1 MPKPWHVI
9 GCVGCGSAIAEA
21 ALILAGIGY
30 TREEVNYDEPGPARD
45 RLFALNPLG
54 QVPTIVM
61 PDGSLMTETAA
72 IAIYVDELMPAAG
85 LLPKQ
90 GDPLRR
96 DALRWLVFFIAA
108 IYPTFTYGDHP
119 ANWVGE
125 EAAPKLLESMQAHRK
140 KLWLQYE
147 AAAKG
152 PWFLGEQRS
161 IIDVYVSAASHWR
174 PRRQW
179 FQDHCPKLHAIAT
192 GVDADPR
199 LADLWKREFSGYPAS

>member
-1 MPKPWHVI
+1 MSKPWHVI

-21 ALILAGIGY
+21 ALTLAGIEY

-72 IAIYVDELMPAAG
+72 IAIHVDELMPAAG
-85 LLPKQ
+85 LLPKP

-96 DALRWLVFFIAA
+96 DALRWLVFFVTA
-108 IYPTFTYGDHP
+108 IYPTFTYGDDP
-119 ANWVGE
+119 AKWVGE
-125 EAAPKLLESMQAHRK
+125 EAAPKLRDAMNDQRK
-140 KLWLQYE
+140 KVWLQYE
-147 AAAKG
+147 GAAKG

-161 IIDVYVSAASHWR
+161 IIDVYVSAATHWR
-174 PRRQW
+174 PRRNW
-179 FQDHCPKLHAIAT
+179 FKDNAPKLFAIAT
-192 GVDADPR
+192 GVDTDPR
-199 LADLWKREFSGYPAS
+199 LQALWKREFSGYSAS